1 MVNEAAFRSL
11 AQSSHRSN
19 ASESSLLGTFMSRY
33 DYVELIQC
41 SSFQD
46 GATVHITDGA
56 CPTRTLELCGKETAA
71 GLLLA
76 LAEDASIT
84 PDHSLAVTYRER
96 GEPKAEGLDCLM
108 PWEMESGTLMDGTN
122 IRYLL
127 TGLKAWNEN
136 GIEKTASGAFVW
148 PYNEKTLHARIGAR
162 RIVHL

>member
-1 MVNEAAFRSL
+1 MVNQARFSSL
-11 AQSSHRSN
+11 AQSWDRSN
-19 ASESSLLGTFMSRY
+19 ASEPSVISTFISRY
-33 DYVELIQC
+33 DNVELTQC

-76 LAEDASIT
+76 LTEDGIII
-84 PDHSLAVTYRER
+84 PDLLAVTYREE

-108 PWEMESGTLMDGTN
+108 PWEMKSGTLMDGTK

-127 TGLKAWNEN
+127 TGLKASNAN

-148 PYNEKTLHARIGAR
+148 LYNEKTLHEKIGAP
-162 RIVHL
+162 RIVRL

>member
-108 PWEMESGTLMDGTN
+108 PWDKYPIFAYWVEGMERERDRKNSEWC
-122 IRYLL
+122 IRLAL
-127 TGLKAWNEN
+127 
-136 GIEKTASGAFVW
+136 
-148 PYNEKTLHARIGAR
+148 
-162 RIVHL
+162 

>member
-1 MVNEAAFRSL
+1 MVNFAVFSSL
-11 AQSSHRSN
+11 SQSSHRSN
-19 ASESSLLGTFMSRY
+19 ASEPLVISTFMSRY
-33 DYVELIQC
+33 DNVELTQC

-76 LAEDASIT
+76 LAEDGIII
-84 PDHSLAVTYRER
+84 PDLLAVTYRKG

-108 PWEMESGTLMDGTN
+108 PWEMKSGTLMDGTK

-127 TGLKAWNEN
+127 TGLKASNAN

-148 PYNEKTLHARIGAR
+148 PYNEETLHEKIGAR
-162 RIVHL
+162 RIVRL